1 MAHVISFINFKGGV
15 GKTTCTV
22 EIAVCLAR
30 YHGKRVLL
38 IDLDPQTNATFYL
51 LEQPFWMEWVERQGS
66 LKGLFED
73 FIAHRYTF
81 RIDRAIVQNVA
92 AGGLAVEGLDLLPS
106 HLSLV
111 TIDER
116 LAGISGSDR
125 GLFGPQA
132 ILKAHLA
139 EIENRY
145 DFILCDCPPNFN
157 LVTQN
162 GLFASQAYLVP
173 TLPDYLSTLGI
184 TLIQRQVD
192 RFVATMHRT
201 FTMIGAPYEAP
212 ELLGIVLN
220 RVKVLEFGSEP
231 RLPNI
236 QQRAIQS
243 LKNTPG
249 CDGLLFRNFILE
261 SVAVSEAPQEKLP
274 ISVSP
279 DPRLR
284 RSQDQFRRVAEEFLA
299 RLAAAEGA
307 IYGRSNHDA

>member
-1 MAHVISFINFKGGV
+1 VARVISLINFKGGV

-22 EIAVCLAR
+22 EVAVCLAR

-51 LEQPFWMEWVERQGS
+51 LEQPFWMDWVERRGS
-66 LKGLFED
+66 LKDLFED
-73 FIAHRYTF
+73 FIARRYTF
-81 RIDRAIVQNVA
+81 RIDQAIIENVP
-92 AGGLAVEGLDLLPS
+92 AGGLAIEGLDLLPS

-116 LAGISGSDR
+116 LAGASGPDR

-139 EIENRY
+139 DLEGRY

-162 GLFASQAYLVP
+162 GLFASQSYLVP

-192 RFVATMHRT
+192 RFVAAMRRT
-201 FTMIGAPYEAP
+201 FMMIGAPYEPPHLA
-212 ELLGIVLN
+212 GIVLN
-220 RVKVLEFGSEP
+220 RVRVLESAPVP
-231 RLPNI
+231 RLPHV

-243 LKNTPG
+243 LRNTPG
-249 CDGLLFRNFILE
+249 CDGLIFRNFIRE
-261 SVAVSEAPQEKLP
+261 SVAVSEAPQGKVP
-274 ISVSP
+274 ISIST
-279 DPRLR
+279 DQKLQ
-284 RSQDQFRRVAEEFLA
+284 RSQEQFRRVTEELLD
-299 RLAAAEGA
+299 RLHTTEGTDH
-307 IYGRSNHDA
+307 GRTDHDA

>member
-1 MAHVISFINFKGGV
+1 VAQVISFINFKGGV

-22 EIAVCLAR
+22 EVAVCLAR
-30 YHGKRVLL
+30 HHGKRVLL

-51 LEQPFWMEWVERQGS
+51 LEQPFWIDWVRQRGS
-66 LKGLFED
+66 LKDLFED
-73 FIAHRYTF
+73 FIDRRYTF
-81 RIDRAIVQNVA
+81 RIDQAIVENVPA
-92 AGGLAVEGLDLLPS
+92 AGLAIEGLDLLPS

-116 LAGISGSDR
+116 LAGAGGSDR

-139 EIENRY
+139 ELESRY

-173 TLPDYLSTLGI
+173 ALPDYLSTLGI

-192 RFVATMHRT
+192 RFGTAMHRILST
-201 FTMIGAPYEAP
+201 VGAPYEAP
-212 ELLGIVLN
+212 RLLGIVLN
-220 RVKVLEFGSEP
+220 RIKVLEFAP
-231 RLPNI
+231 ALKLPHV

-243 LKNTPG
+243 LRNTPG
-249 CDGLLFRNFILE
+249 CNGLLFRNFILE
-261 SVAVSEAPQEKLP
+261 SVAVSEAPQGKVP
-274 ISVSP
+274 VSISP
-279 DPRLR
+279 DPKLR
-284 RSQDQFRRVAEEFLA
+284 RSQEQFRRVTEELLE
-299 RLAAAEGA
+299 RLRPPEGVDH
-307 IYGRSNHDA
+307 GPTDHDP

>member
-1 MAHVISFINFKGGV
+1 VISFINFKGGV

-22 EIAVCLAR
+22 EIAACLAR
-30 YHGKRVLL
+30 YHRKRVLL

-66 LKGLFED
+66 LKDLFED

-139 EIENRY
+139 EIESRY
-145 DFILCDCPPNFN
+145 DFIFCDCPPNFN

-162 GLFASQAYLVP
+162 GLFASQGYLVP

-192 RFVATMHRT
+192 RFVAAMRRT
-201 FTMIGAPYEAP
+201 FAMIGAPYESP

-220 RVKVLEFGSEP
+220 RVKVLEFGTEP
-231 RLPNI
+231 RLPNV

-249 CDGLLFRNFILE
+249 CDGLLFRHFILE

-274 ISVSP
+274 ISISP
-279 DPRLR
+279 DPRLE
-284 RSQDQFRRVAEEFLA
+284 RSQDQFRRVTEEFLT
-299 RLAAAEGA
+299 RLAAPEGVMH
-307 IYGRSNHDA
+307 GRSNHDA

>member
-1 MAHVISFINFKGGV
+1 MARVISFINFKGGV

-30 YHGKRVLL
+30 YHTKRVLL

-66 LKGLFED
+66 LKDLFED

-139 EIENRY
+139 EIEN
-145 DFILCDCPPNFN
+145 
-157 LVTQN
+157 
-162 GLFASQAYLVP
+162 
-173 TLPDYLSTLGI
+173 
-184 TLIQRQVD
+184 
-192 RFVATMHRT
+192 
-201 FTMIGAPYEAP
+201 IGAFLVDALKTARTTEEAIALVSAERGLSDNP
-212 ELLGIVLN
+212 AQYWLAVTTVKGFLGDLLERERI
-220 RVKVLEFGSEP
+220 EFYVRGHVGYW
-231 RLPNI
+231 RTL
-236 QQRAIQS
+236 
-243 LKNTPG
+243 
-249 CDGLLFRNFILE
+249 
-261 SVAVSEAPQEKLP
+261 
-274 ISVSP
+274 
-279 DPRLR
+279 
-284 RSQDQFRRVAEEFLA
+284 
-299 RLAAAEGA
+299 
-307 IYGRSNHDA
+307 

>member
-1 MAHVISFINFKGGV
+1 MISLINFKGGV

-22 EIAVCLAR
+22 EVAVCLAR

-51 LEQPFWMEWVERQGS
+51 LEQPFWMDWVERRGS
-66 LKGLFED
+66 LKDLFED
-73 FIAHRYTF
+73 FIARRYTF
-81 RIDRAIVQNVA
+81 RIDQAIVENVP
-92 AGGLAVEGLDLLPS
+92 AGGLAIEGLDLLPS

-116 LAGISGSDR
+116 LAGTSGFDR

-139 EIENRY
+139 DLESRY

-192 RFVATMHRT
+192 RFVAAMQRT
-201 FTMIGAPYEAP
+201 FTMIGAPYQP
-212 ELLGIVLN
+212 PRLLGIVLN
-220 RVKVLEFGSEP
+220 RVKVLEYAP
-231 RLPNI
+231 TLRLPHV

-249 CDGLLFRNFILE
+249 CDGLLFRHFILE
-261 SVAVSEAPQEKLP
+261 SVAVSEAPQGKVP
-274 ISVSP
+274 VSISP
-279 DPRLR
+279 DAKLR
-284 RSQDQFRRVAEEFLA
+284 RSQEQFRRVTEEVLE
-299 RLAAAEGA
+299 RLRTPEGA
-307 IYGRSNHDA
+307 EHGRTDNNP